1 VASAPTI
8 FKNLLPW
15 YQKSKRNLPWR
26 HTPDPYK
33 IWISEIMLQQTQV
46 KTVIPYY
53 LNWIKKFPDLKTLAK
68 SSESKVL
75 KAWEGL
81 GYYSRARNIH
91 DSAKQILEKHNG
103 KFPKTFEDILEL
115 KGIGRYTAGAI
126 ASIAYDQRKPI
137 LDGNV
142 ERVLSR
148 VFWIKGLIK
157 TKKNQN
163 KLWELAEEILPDK
176 NCGDFNQALMEL
188 GATICKPISA
198 DCEICPLQKN
208 CRAAKQSNPESI
220 PELPKTNTIRRFRTA
235 LIINH
240 RSKILALH
248 RQEQRLLKGLWEL
261 PGMELTAKQG
271 ADQKKM
277 VKAIGIYMK
286 KEFDLQPQLIKF
298 LQKSKYG
305 ITKYQVD
312 LNMFEVKVSSVGSLK
327 KNFKWLILSELKK
340 LPMVGHQKNIL
351 NKISVFKK

>member
-176 NCGDFNQALMEL
+176 NRGDFTMDSYALSTVDDRAVRNLVHCSDEA
-188 GATICKPISA
+188 GEAKR
-198 DCEICPLQKN
+198 EID
-208 CRAAKQSNPESI
+208 
-220 PELPKTNTIRRFRTA
+220 
-235 LIINH
+235 
-240 RSKILALH
+240 
-248 RQEQRLLKGLWEL
+248 LW
-261 PGMELTAKQG
+261 
-271 ADQKKM
+271 
-277 VKAIGIYMK
+277 
-286 KEFDLQPQLIKF
+286 
-298 LQKSKYG
+298 
-305 ITKYQVD
+305 
-312 LNMFEVKVSSVGSLK
+312 
-327 KNFKWLILSELKK
+327 
-340 LPMVGHQKNIL
+340 L
-351 NKISVFKK
+351 NKEELIDYRLVAEAILYDVNLDGILE

>member
-220 PELPKTNTIRRFRTA
+220 PELPKRNTIRRFRTA
-235 LIINH
+235 LMIKHQN
-240 RSKILALH
+240 KILALH

-271 ADQKKM
+271 GDQKKI

-286 KEFDLQPQLIKF
+286 KEFGLEPQLIKF
-298 LQKSKYG
+298 VQKSRYG
-305 ITKYQVD
+305 ITKYQVE
-312 LNMFEVKVSSVGSLK
+312 LNLFEVKVNSAGHLEVNL
-327 KNFKWLILSELKK
+327 KWLKPIQLKK

-351 NKISVFKK
+351 NKIGVFKK

>member
-1 VASAPTI
+1 VANTSAV
-8 FKNLLPW
+8 FNNLLPW
-15 YQKSKRNLPWR
+15 YQKNKRNLPWR
-26 HTPDPYK
+26 NTSDPYR

-53 LNWIKKFPDLKTLAK
+53 LNWIKTFPDIETLAK
-68 SSESKVL
+68 ARSSTVL

-91 DSAKQILEKHNG
+91 YSAKQILEKHDG
-103 KFPKTFEDILEL
+103 KFPKMFDDILEL
-115 KGIGRYTAGAI
+115 KGVGRYTAGAI

-157 TKKNQN
+157 TKENQN
-163 KLWELAEEILPDK
+163 KLWALAEEILPNKD
-176 NCGDFNQALMEL
+176 CGNFNQALMEL
-188 GATICKPISA
+188 GATICKPVSA

-208 CRAAKQSNPESI
+208 CRASKQTNPESI
-220 PELPKTNTIRRFRTA
+220 PELPKTKTIKRFRTA
-235 LIINH
+235 LIISYQN
-240 RSKILALH
+240 KILTLH

-271 ADQKKM
+271 RDQKKM

-286 KEFDLQPQLIKF
+286 KEFNLESPSIKF
-298 LQKSKYG
+298 IQKSKYG
-305 ITKYQVD
+305 ITKYQID
-312 LNMFEVKVSSVGSLK
+312 LNVFEVKVNSVSHLAT
-327 KNFKWLILSELKK
+327 NLKWLNPIQLKK

-351 NKISVFKK
+351 IKIGMFRK